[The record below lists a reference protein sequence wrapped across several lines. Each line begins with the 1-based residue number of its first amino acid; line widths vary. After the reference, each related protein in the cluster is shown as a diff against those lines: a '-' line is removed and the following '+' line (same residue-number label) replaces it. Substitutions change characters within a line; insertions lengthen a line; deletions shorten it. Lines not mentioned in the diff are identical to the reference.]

1 MRHAFPALAALAL
14 VLSGC
19 GTSSTDQPPEPFGSR
34 APGTVLKDGLILAAV
49 KAKLTAD
56 DPNSVTTLGVGVE
69 NSVVTLRGTVRTA
82 ADRTRLAAD
91 ARSIRD
97 VVRVNDD
104 LTVNPHATKM
114 EQSVADFALAA
125 RVETALQVATGFQQV
140 TAHADHGVVTLSG
153 TVKDDATRA
162 RVVGAARQTS
172 GVRNVVDQLRVG
184 GT

>member
-1 MRHAFPALAALAL
+1 MRQALPVLAALTL
-14 VLSGC
+14 VLGGC
-19 GTSSTDQPPEPFGSR
+19 GNSSTDQPPEPFGSR

-56 DPNSVTTLGVGVE
+56 DPNSVATLGVGVE
-69 NSVVTLRGTVRTA
+69 SGVVTLRGTVHTA

-91 ARSIRD
+91 ARG
-97 VVRVNDD
+97 VRGVARVDDD
-104 LTVNPHATKM
+104 LIVNPHATKL
-114 EQSVADFALAA
+114 EGSVADFALAA
-125 RVETALQVATGFQQV
+125 RVETALQVAAGFQQV
-140 TAHADHGVVTLSG
+140 TAHADHGIVTLTG
-153 TVKDDATRA
+153 TVKDEGTRA